1 MDRFISKY
9 YKLDDK
15 GVPDTNVEYYGYSKQ
30 DILRMDIAENLLAN
44 SDNFTSTD
52 TGWVFDGVPEK
63 RSKDKEAG
71 YVGQIF

>member
-9 YKLDDK
+9 YKLDDN
-15 GVPDTNVEYYGYSKQ
+15 GVPDTTVEYYGYSKQ